1 MYDAQIPL
9 DTALGFLLQKG
20 LKAVWRLIVR
30 MLSLEDFSDK
40 YLSPLDQRLLN
51 GSPWTTGGP

>member
-9 DTALGFLLQKG
+9 DIGLGFLLQKG
-20 LKAVWRLIVR
+20 LRAVWRLMVR

-40 YLSPLDQRLLN
+40 HLSPPDQRSPT
-51 GSPWTTGGP
+51 GSP